1 MKEKETTKED
11 TGLKT
16 GYVLN
21 RRDVKNVL
29 GERTETREKTETKE
43 LKSQERGKGQV
54 INLRGG
60 RRGY

>member
-29 GERTETREKTETKE
+29 GERTETREKTDKGAEITG
-43 LKSQERGKGQV
+43 EREWT
-54 INLRGG
+54 
-60 RRGY
+60 GYQS